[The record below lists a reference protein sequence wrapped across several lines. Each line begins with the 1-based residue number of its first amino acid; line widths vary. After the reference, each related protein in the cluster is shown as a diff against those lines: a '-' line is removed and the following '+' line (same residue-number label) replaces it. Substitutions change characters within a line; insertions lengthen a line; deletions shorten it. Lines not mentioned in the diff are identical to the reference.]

1 MTNDGGNR
9 GKYHGKSKETSP
21 FSHTPLSR
29 TSSERGN
36 VGTVKRRNNEGR
48 MTNDEGRGEYE
59 VVARDV
65 V

>member
-1 MTNDGGNR
+1 MGKCNR
-9 GKYHGKSKETSP
+9 NL
-21 FSHTPLSR
+21 PLAPSL
-29 TSSERGN
+29 RGN

>member
-1 MTNDGGNR
+1 MGKCNR
-9 GKYHGKSKETSP
+9 NL
-21 FSHTPLSR
+21 PLLTYSALADFLQ
-29 TSSERGN
+29 RGN